1 MSESAVTRTP
11 DNVVLMEVNGAT
23 VEIREFFSGPD
34 TLNDIIARRIKQ
46 DTNPYVPI
54 GENV

>member
-1 MSESAVTRTP
+1 MYENEVTRTP
-11 DNVVLMEVNGAT
+11 DNVILMEVNGAT

-34 TLNDIIARRIKQ
+34 TLNDIIVRRIKQ
-46 DTNPYVPI
+46 DTNPYVPT